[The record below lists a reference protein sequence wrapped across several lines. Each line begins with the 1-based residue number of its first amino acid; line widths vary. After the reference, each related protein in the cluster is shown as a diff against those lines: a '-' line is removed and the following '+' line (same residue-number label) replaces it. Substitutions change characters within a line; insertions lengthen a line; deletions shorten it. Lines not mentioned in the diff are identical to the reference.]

1 MIRLQGLRKF
11 FHRGGA
17 NEVMAL
23 EDLHLQV
30 GRGEWVTVIGSNG
43 AGKSTLL
50 NCLAGSVLPDA
61 GHIEVGGQEVTFWP
75 EHRRAAFIGRVFQDP
90 LVGTCASLT
99 IEQNLA
105 LAMRRGRQRG
115 LRAGVRGADRR
126 FFRQQLRILG
136 LGLEERMKTLAGL
149 LSGGQR
155 QALTLVMA
163 TLVHP
168 DVLLL
173 DEHTAA
179 LDPKTARDILGLTR
193 TIVESR
199 ELTTLM
205 VTHNMK
211 QALEL
216 GNRLVML
223 HRGRVIL
230 DLAGEEKGRLSVD
243 DLLTR
248 FYSAQGEVYASDR
261 ALLC

>member
-1 MIRLQGLRKF
+1 VGLVLIALVGPARGAEGPYRISVSRFVEHPALDAVLQG
-11 FHRGGA
+11 
-17 NEVMAL
+17 
-23 EDLHLQV
+23 
-30 GRGEWVTVIGSNG
+30 
-43 AGKSTLL
+43 
-50 NCLAGSVLPDA
+50 
-61 GHIEVGGQEVTFWP
+61 
-75 EHRRAAFIGRVFQDP
+75 FQDYLQENGLP
-90 LVGTCASLT
+90 AEFRIHNAQANMATAGQIGVQIMGEAPDL
-99 IEQNLA
+99 I

-136 LGLEERMKTLAGL
+136 LGLEERMKTLADL

-155 QALTLVMA
+155 QALSMVMA

-193 TIVESR
+193 NIVESR
-199 ELTTLM
+199 ELSTLM

-223 HRGRVIL
+223 HRRRVIL
-230 DLAGEEKGRLSVD
+230 DLAGEEKRRLSVD

-248 FYSAQGEVYASDR
+248 FFGAPGEVYASDR